1 MTRPGRGW
9 CVFTD
14 REKAVMTDCYK
25 FLSEFNQPP
34 PGDAAEWW
42 AKAADALSELGV
54 KNGNHP
60 LALSVGP
67 AVYEYLEQK
76 WKAINR
82 RYEK

>member
-1 MTRPGRGW
+1 ML
-9 CVFTD
+9 TD
-14 REKAVMTDCYK
+14 REKAVMTDCYR
-25 FLSEFNQPP
+25 FLGEFNQPP

-42 AKAADALSELGV
+42 SKAADALSELGN

-60 LALSVGP
+60 LALTVGP
-67 AVYEYLEQK
+67 AVYDYLEQK